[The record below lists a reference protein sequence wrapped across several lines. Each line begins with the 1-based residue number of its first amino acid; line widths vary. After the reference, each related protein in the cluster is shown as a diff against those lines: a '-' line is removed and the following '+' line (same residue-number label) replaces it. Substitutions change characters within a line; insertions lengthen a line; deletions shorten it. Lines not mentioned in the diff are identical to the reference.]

1 MSGDVAVGD
10 SIIRCHLPDQ
20 GCFLQGGWAVPIM
33 FRERNGI
40 IAGTWDGKP
49 VYVHFDFT
57 GIVVPNSAWLCTLTI
72 NPKRGSN
79 YFATPIKEIDR
90 EDVREILVS
99 NIGRLMEFAWENYT
113 DDVLSLLSFAISD
126 IGVESTDIG
135 SAEEP
140 DHVEAAPVTEV
151 PDEQPLIEM
160 PGADMLRST
169 LLTESRYFVSFSL
182 DRSILRLHADRNGDV
197 ACSGGSMRVVG
208 LDRLFSDRT
217 IRDVQTS
224 GDAEHRT
231 MFVRFA
237 E

>member
-1 MSGDVAVGD
+1 MSGDVDVGD

-20 GCFLQGGWAVPIM
+20 GCFLRGGWAVPIR
-33 FRERNGI
+33 FTERNGN

-49 VYVHFDFT
+49 VYVHFDYT

-72 NPKRGSN
+72 NPKTGLN
-79 YFATPIKEIDR
+79 YFATPIEKIDR
-90 EDVREILVS
+90 EDVIEILAS
-99 NIGRLMEFAWENYT
+99 NIGGLMEFAWENYK
-113 DDVLSLLSFAISD
+113 DDVLSLLSFATSDLGAESLD
-126 IGVESTDIG
+126 IGF
-135 SAEEP
+135 AEEP

-197 ACSGGSMRVVG
+197 ACSGGSMRVIG

-224 GDAEHRT
+224 GDAERRT

>member
-20 GCFLQGGWAVPIM
+20 GCLLREGWAVPIM
-33 FRERNGI
+33 FTEKNGS
-40 IAGTWDGKP
+40 IAGTWDRKP
-49 VYVHFDFT
+49 VYVHFDYT

-72 NPKRGSN
+72 NPKTGLN
-79 YFATPIKEIDR
+79 YFATPIEKIDR
-90 EDVREILVS
+90 EDVMEILAS

-113 DDVLSLLSFAISD
+113 DNVLSLLSFAMSDLGVESSD
-126 IGVESTDIG
+126 IGF
-135 SAEEP
+135 AEEP

-151 PDEQPLIEM
+151 PDEQPLIDM